1 MATLTILDVSIKPD
15 RVDTMH
21 ALMARMVEG
30 TRTFE
35 GCLDFAAYTSVDDP
49 TSFVFVERWVS
60 RAHHE
65 RYSAWRA
72 DQDDSK
78 VFAEIC
84 AAAPIIR
91 YLDEIIPSEG
101 SAPGA

>member
-1 MATLTILDVSIKPD
+1 MTVVTIIDVSIKPD
-15 RVDTMH
+15 RVDTMT
-21 ALMARMVEG
+21 ALMQRMAEG

-35 GCLDFAAYTSVDDP
+35 GCLDFAAYTNSDDP
-49 TSFVFVERWVS
+49 TNFVFVERWIS
-60 RAHHE
+60 RAHHA
-65 RYSAWRA
+65 RYSAWRGG
-72 DQDDSK
+72 QDDSK

-91 YLDEIIPSEG
+91 YLDEIDPSEG

>member
-1 MATLTILDVSIKPD
+1 MAVLTIVDVSIKPG
-15 RVDTMH
+15 RVDTMI
-21 ALMARMVEG
+21 ALMERMSEG

-35 GCLDFAAYTSVDDP
+35 GCLDFAAYTSSDDP
-49 TSFVFVERWVS
+49 TNFVFIERWTS

-65 RYSAWRA
+65 AYSAWRA
-72 DQDDSK
+72 GQDDSK

-91 YLDEIIPSEG
+91 YLDEIDPMEG
-101 SAPGA
+101 SAPGT